1 MTFFE
6 RPAAAAV
13 EASMKKSSN
22 PYRKLNR
29 AQYSLGE
36 LVSVLG
42 SCTRDSREAT
52 AALVDLFQTGRVR
65 INDHGHLRRVKICA

>member
-1 MTFFE
+1 
-6 RPAAAAV
+6 
-13 EASMKKSSN
+13 MKKSFN

-29 AQYSLGE
+29 AHYSLGE

-42 SCTRDSREAT
+42 SCTRDNREAT

-65 INDHGHLRRVKICA
+65 LSDQGHLKRVRVCA